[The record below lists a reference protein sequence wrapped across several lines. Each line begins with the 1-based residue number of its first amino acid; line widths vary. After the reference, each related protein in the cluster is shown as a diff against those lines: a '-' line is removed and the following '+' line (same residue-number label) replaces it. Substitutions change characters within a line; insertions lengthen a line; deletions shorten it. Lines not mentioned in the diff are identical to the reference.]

1 VIALAAGVLA
11 GLIGTTLG
19 DDPDDLGVKLEQVKA
34 QQAEYDA
41 AMREGRRA
49 ETLSWSRPWPAE
61 HPWLFGSAVSGG
73 VFVVGLLVII
83 ALTTQSKRDASGS
96 SVDPNAERVDGI
108 DSPSRKA
115 RSSA

>member
-1 VIALAAGVLA
+1 
-11 GLIGTTLG
+11 
-19 DDPDDLGVKLEQVKA
+19 
-34 QQAEYDA
+34 
-41 AMREGRRA
+41 
-49 ETLSWSRPWPAE
+49 
-61 HPWLFGSAVSGG
+61 